1 MAAARRRLR
10 ALAGQLNPSRGP
22 SPPAAGATG
31 GTEHEPLIGE
41 AERSHLEEEGWLHVP
56 ALLAPE
62 LIEAMQREI
71 WTLLEA
77 TPDDRASWYNRP
89 ADSFNPSRDQPGC
102 HLLLFATQAQYDI
115 MTHPR
120 TYQLF
125 RELWGVD
132 ELWCGA
138 AGGGVLM
145 KPPAD
150 PTVPLPD
157 GEEGSDGN
165 GDEAHWGAPHR
176 LHWDINPHEV
186 AQGGRLRPDGG
197 RGRWQASL
205 ALMDAGADAGGTY
218 APAASTPPA
227 PTPTRAG
234 VLRVARGAQLVR
246 AAVPPPVRPRGLP
259 AAQRSGAARTLRR
272 QPADSGRD
280 TRAARRGD
288 AVGAPARRAGR
299 RPHCLEQPAASRLR
313 AQHLGRAAHREQHRA
328 DAAHGPREPL
338 PHAGKRHHLG
348 HSMAV

>member
-1 MAAARRRLR
+1 MAAAHRRLR
-10 ALAGQLNPSRGP
+10 AVAGQLDPLRGP
-22 SPPAAGATG
+22 AAPPAAAGTTGA
-31 GTEHEPLIGE
+31 TEHEPLIGA

-56 ALLAPE
+56 ALLPSE

-157 GEEGSDGN
+157 GEEGCDGN

-218 APAASTPPA
+218 ASTRPRPHT
-227 PTPTRAG
+227 PKGDRHFPTRQRETVRNSEGGVGCTAG
-234 VLRVARGAQLVR
+234 SCRGTTTCSPGR
-246 AAVPPPVRPRGLP
+246 TSRCAAI
-259 AAQRSGAARTLRR
+259 RSCACA
-272 QPADSGRD
+272 
-280 TRAARRGD
+280 
-288 AVGAPARRAGR
+288 APATCSLRTKYSAS
-299 RPHCLEQPAASRLR
+299 PAR
-313 AQHLGRAAHREQHRA
+313 
-328 DAAHGPREPL
+328 
-338 PHAGKRHHLG
+338 KRCRCTSPPCWL
-348 HSMAV
+348 VT

>member
-205 ALMDAGADAGGTY
+205 ALVDAGADAGGTY
-218 APAASTPPA
+218 ASTYPSPPRHA
-227 PTPTRAG
+227 P
-234 VLRVARGAQLVR
+234 
-246 AAVPPPVRPRGLP
+246 
-259 AAQRSGAARTLRR
+259 
-272 QPADSGRD
+272 
-280 TRAARRGD
+280 
-288 AVGAPARRAGR
+288 
-299 RPHCLEQPAASRLR
+299 EF
-313 AQHLGRAAHREQHRA
+313 
-328 DAAHGPREPL
+328 
-338 PHAGKRHHLG
+338 
-348 HSMAV
+348 